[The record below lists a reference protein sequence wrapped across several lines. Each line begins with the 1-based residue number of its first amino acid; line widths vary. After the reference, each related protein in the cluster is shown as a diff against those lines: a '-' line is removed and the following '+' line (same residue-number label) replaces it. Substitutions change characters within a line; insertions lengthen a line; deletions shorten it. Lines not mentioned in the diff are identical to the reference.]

1 MGNLGFGWN
10 VDVAYQSL
18 LKSSHNVV
26 EFNAAA
32 MDIVKS
38 SDYDIQVLDYFWLS
52 YARPDN
58 TQVKTRENEIGPHLG
73 HPGRSVNS
81 ILTRKI
87 LMMTMWSVCSATM
100 ENWTAYM

>member
-1 MGNLGFGWN
+1 
-10 VDVAYQSL
+10 VAYQSL
-18 LKSSHNVV
+18 LISPHTVV
-26 EFNAAA
+26 EFNVAA

-38 SDYDIQVLDYFWLS
+38 SDYDIKVLDYFWLS

-58 TQVKTRENEIGPHLG
+58 TQVKTRENEIGQHFA

-100 ENWTAYM
+100 ENWTT